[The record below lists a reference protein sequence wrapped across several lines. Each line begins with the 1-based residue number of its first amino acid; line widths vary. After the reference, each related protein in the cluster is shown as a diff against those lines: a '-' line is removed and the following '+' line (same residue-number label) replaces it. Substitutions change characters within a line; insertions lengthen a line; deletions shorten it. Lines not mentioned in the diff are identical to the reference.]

1 MRAANQR
8 PTLALGTAVL
18 LVGLTGCTAAGRR
31 SVASYPRPDQA
42 LATRTTPGEREFPA
56 DQGPVAGAGK
66 PALGLSDPD
75 FSSSHPRVQGF
86 VDQYQTSLRGFMQR
100 ALERGRRYLP
110 RMARILRE
118 EGVPPELA
126 YLPIVESGFSV
137 QAVSHAGAVGPWQFV
152 RGTGQR
158 YGLRIDGYVDERRD
172 PEKATRAAA
181 RYLRDL
187 YERFGD
193 WHLALAGYNTGEGNI
208 ERIQTKGCDDYWE
221 MSDRG
226 FLPNETSEFVPRFLA
241 AIEVAKSPEEY
252 GFEVTP
258 EPRPHFETVE
268 VMRPISLKAVAQ
280 LCGSDE
286 ETLRDLN
293 PALNHGVVPP
303 QGYRIRLP
311 KGTREQFEVALA
323 AYHEPPPPARPRAAR
338 THTVRKGDTLERI
351 ARRYGVSTQ
360 ALLQANHLR
369 TGNGIKMGQQLL
381 IPAKPG
387 RSRVVASLSDPTSRY
402 DLSAAP
408 VQQFRVES
416 SEFKDPGVLIDLWVG
431 NSQL

>member
-18 LVGLTGCTAAGRR
+18 LVGLTGCSAAGRR
-31 SVASYPRPDQA
+31 PVAVSQRPDQP
-42 LATRTTPGEREFPA
+42 LATRSTPQEREFPA
-56 DQGPVAGAGK
+56 DQGPVVGGGK
-66 PALGLSDPD
+66 PSAGTSDSE

-86 VDQYQTSLRGFMQR
+86 VDQYQTSLRSFMQR
-100 ALERGRRYLP
+100 ALERGRRYFP
-110 RMARILRE
+110 SMARILRE
-118 EGVPPELA
+118 EGVPQELA

-137 QAVSHAGAVGPWQFV
+137 EAVSHAGAVGPWQFV
-152 RGTGQR
+152 RGTGER

-226 FLPNETSEFVPRFLA
+226 FLPNETTEFVPRFLA
-241 AIEVAKSPEEY
+241 AVEVAQSPEEY

-268 VMRPISLKAVAQ
+268 VMRPISLKVVAK

-286 ETLRDLN
+286 GTLRDLN
-293 PALNHGVVPP
+293 PALNRGVVPP

-323 AYHEPPPPARPRAAR
+323 TYHEPPPPPRPRAAR
-338 THTVRKGDTLERI
+338 LHTVRKGDTVDRV
-351 ARRYGVSTQ
+351 ARRYGISTQ
-360 ALLQANHLR
+360 ALRQANHLR
-369 TGNGIKMGQQLL
+369 SKGAIKKGQHLQ

-387 RSRVVASLSDPTSRY
+387 RSRVVASLSEHSSRY
-402 DLSAAP
+402 D
-408 VQQFRVES
+408 
-416 SEFKDPGVLIDLWVG
+416 
-431 NSQL
+431 